1 MTLDDIR
8 PFLEAEH
15 HGVVTTF
22 RRNGTAQMSIVASG
36 IYRDQAVFVARG
48 DTAKLGNLTRDPR
61 CTVLTVKP
69 DWSEYAFSE
78 GRAQIYS
85 WDNTPPEELRLL
97 LREAYRACGGGEH
110 PDWEEYDRVMK
121 QERRAVVTVTSDRVY
136 GFTRQR

>member
-48 DTAKLGNLTRDPR
+48 DTAKLGNLTRGPPLH
-61 CTVLTVKP
+61 CP
-69 DWSEYAFSE
+69 DGEARLV
-78 GRAQIYS
+78 GI
-85 WDNTPPEELRLL
+85 RLL
-97 LREAYRACGGGEH
+97 GGASADLLMGQH
-110 PDWEEYDRVMK
+110 PT
-121 QERRAVVTVTSDRVY
+121 RRATVAAARSVPGVWGRRAPRL
-136 GFTRQR
+136 GRI